1 MEDGAMK
8 FNQIGI
14 LRSAEDEATESIN
27 RNKIKRSRKLTGREL
42 EYKLEQL
49 LIKNRKSMLSCSGCQ
64 LR

>member
-1 MEDGAMK
+1 MEDGAIK

-14 LRSAEDEATESIN
+14 LRSTEDEATESIN